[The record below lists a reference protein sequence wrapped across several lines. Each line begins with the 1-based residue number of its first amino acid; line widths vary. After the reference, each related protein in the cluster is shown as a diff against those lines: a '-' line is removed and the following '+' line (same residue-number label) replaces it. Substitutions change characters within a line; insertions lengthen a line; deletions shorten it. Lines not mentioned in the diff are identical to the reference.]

1 MTEKVTKNGY
11 RAGVDG
17 RLMVTLCVLLAV
29 IMTVVLWYR
38 AQEDAVFH
46 PRRGQG
52 QDFNVLLI
60 TLDTTRM
67 DSLGCYGHPV
77 IQTPHIDALAREGAR
92 FTQCSSSAPITL
104 PSHASIM
111 TSTYPFV
118 HRARNNGRYLI
129 DKSNLTLAEL
139 LKTNGYTTGAEVAA
153 YVLNAMW
160 GLDQG
165 FDSYRGVEKGSQQ
178 SATSMEN
185 LEGWQSQKADVVCNR
200 ATEWLQQNGLHRFFL
215 WVHFFDPHLPL
226 TPPKKFEA
234 QYDDPYLA
242 EIAFVD
248 EQIGRLMGELRRM
261 KLDKHT
267 LVVLTADH
275 GEGRGQHREDTHAY
289 YIYDST
295 MSVPLVFW
303 CPAVIPAGRWID
315 CQVRTVDIAPTV
327 LALLGMAEQPGFQ
340 GRSLLPLLAGET
352 TDLGLGAY
360 GESVLAHETHGYGQL
375 WFYRADGWKYIHAP
389 AAELYDL
396 STDPGETVNIAARH
410 PDRVAD
416 MRRQLEGL
424 IARSVSRI
432 ATGKDTTQ
440 LDPKVIENLAALGY
454 IGGFVPPSA
463 KNELDHFLANRGPDP
478 KDHIDTF
485 IKSVRAEDLVHAGH
499 DDQGRDIFRELI
511 AAEPTNPHLRM
522 WMSFNLS
529 KDGQSMAQLAESLE
543 HFEVLL
549 RLQPDNGLA
558 HFRMGLALVQLGRH
572 QESLDHLQRAVEVM
586 PQKVYAYEY
595 LAVALAQVGKT
606 GQAEDRFRQALAL
619 GTAGRITYTGLAD
632 IAQQEGRWHEA
643 AEILRDG
650 LIHLPKSAPILNNL
664 AWLLA
669 TAPVE
674 EIRDGNEAIR
684 LAEFARQLLGSDE
697 PSILDTLGAA
707 YAETG
712 EFELAVGAARRAV
725 KLLESAGFSELAKQ
739 VRSRLDAY
747 EAHQPY
753 REGS

>member
-1 MTEKVTKNGY
+1 MTEKITKNGY

-17 RLMVTLCVLLAV
+17 RLMVTLCVFLAV
-29 IMTVVLWYR
+29 VMTVVLWYR
-38 AQEDAVFH
+38 AQEDTVFH
-46 PRRGQG
+46 PRLGQG
-52 QDFNVLLI
+52 QNFNVLLI

-185 LEGWQSQKADVVCNR
+185 LEGWQSQKADVVCNL
-200 ATEWLQQNGLHRFFL
+200 AMEWLQQNGLHRFFL

-226 TPPKKFEA
+226 IPPKKFEA

-267 LVVLTADH
+267 LVALTADH

-303 CPAVIPAGRWID
+303 CPAVIPAGRRID

-389 AAELYDL
+389 AA
-396 STDPGETVNIAARH
+396 
-410 PDRVAD
+410 
-416 MRRQLEGL
+416 
-424 IARSVSRI
+424 
-432 ATGKDTTQ
+432 
-440 LDPKVIENLAALGY
+440 
-454 IGGFVPPSA
+454 
-463 KNELDHFLANRGPDP
+463 
-478 KDHIDTF
+478 
-485 IKSVRAEDLVHAGH
+485 
-499 DDQGRDIFRELI
+499 
-511 AAEPTNPHLRM
+511 
-522 WMSFNLS
+522 
-529 KDGQSMAQLAESLE
+529 
-543 HFEVLL
+543 
-549 RLQPDNGLA
+549 
-558 HFRMGLALVQLGRH
+558 
-572 QESLDHLQRAVEVM
+572 
-586 PQKVYAYEY
+586 
-595 LAVALAQVGKT
+595 
-606 GQAEDRFRQALAL
+606 
-619 GTAGRITYTGLAD
+619 
-632 IAQQEGRWHEA
+632 
-643 AEILRDG
+643 
-650 LIHLPKSAPILNNL
+650 
-664 AWLLA
+664 
-669 TAPVE
+669 
-674 EIRDGNEAIR
+674 
-684 LAEFARQLLGSDE
+684 
-697 PSILDTLGAA
+697 
-707 YAETG
+707 
-712 EFELAVGAARRAV
+712 
-725 KLLESAGFSELAKQ
+725 
-739 VRSRLDAY
+739 
-747 EAHQPY
+747 
-753 REGS
+753 